1 MEIVPVLSK
10 KDLMK
15 FIKLPFTLYKNDPYW
30 VAPLIMDQKKLFDP
44 KKNPYFEHSEV
55 QLFLAYKDNK
65 LAGRIS
71 AHTNTLH
78 NKTHNDKV
86 GFFGFFESIDDREV
100 ADALFDAAYNWLKDK
115 GFDTMRGPM
124 NLSVNDECSLLVG
137 PFDSSPVVMMTY
149 NPQYY
154 VSLYENAGMKKAMDL
169 YAYHVDV
176 KKPPERLAR
185 LVNKIEK
192 RGHFTI
198 RTLSANNKKKL
209 KEDIAKIFHIYEKA
223 WEDNW
228 GYVPMS
234 ATEFDLLVDNLMPIV
249 RPEFIYIAE
258 INGEAVGFSVT
269 LPDYNFI
276 LKKIK
281 GKLLPFGWLKFLI
294 YKNKIPGLRVPIMG
308 VLDKY
313 KNRGIDVV
321 FYYRSFKTAY
331 EHKNPYTYGELS
343 WVLETN
349 SMMNKI
355 SRSVSAELYKTYRI
369 YDKKIS

>member
-1 MEIVPVLSK
+1 MKIVPVLSK

-30 VAPLIMDQKKLFDP
+30 VAPLIMEQKKLFDP

-71 AHTNTLH
+71 AHSNTLH
-78 NKTHNDKV
+78 NKTHNDKI
-86 GFFGFFESIDDREV
+86 GFFGFFESIDDQEV
-100 ADALFDAAYNWLKDK
+100 ADALFDTAYHWLKDK

-154 VSLYENAGMKKAMDL
+154 VALYENAGMKKAMDL

-176 KKPPERLAR
+176 IKPPERLER
-185 LVNKIEK
+185 LVKKIEK

-198 RTLSANNKKKL
+198 RTLSANNKKEL
-209 KEDIAKIFHIYEKA
+209 KKDIAKIFHVYEKA

-258 INGEAVGFSVT
+258 IDGEAAGFSVT

-331 EHKNPYTYGELS
+331 EHKNPYTDGELS